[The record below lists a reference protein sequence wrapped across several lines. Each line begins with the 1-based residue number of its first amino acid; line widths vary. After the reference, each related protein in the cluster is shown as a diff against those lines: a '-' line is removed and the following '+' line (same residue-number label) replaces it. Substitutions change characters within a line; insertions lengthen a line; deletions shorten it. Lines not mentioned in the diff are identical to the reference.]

1 MHVQMRMQMRALP
14 IRIALQ
20 CTHAATAAYGCS
32 PRRTRLQP
40 AVPTV
45 AASLAYGCSFFVS
58 GGADKK
64 VKLWNYDEGSQYYE
78 G

>member
-1 MHVQMRMQMRALP
+1 MRP
-14 IRIALQ
+14 LQ
-20 CTHAATAAYGCS
+20 RTVAAPVTYGCS
-32 PRRTRLQP
+32 LQCPRLQP
-40 AVPTV
+40 PSPTV
-45 AASLAYGCSFFVS
+45 VYGCSFFVS